1 MGKETGVS
9 VSSTAWIWG
18 RICAVLGSGQEGRH
32 HAPFCSCLWCA
43 GILARVRAPGCTG
56 NACSLHTPSTPS
68 LVLWRHSSCVRQQ
81 CLCSLSGTFRVFLL
95 FHYLLFFCLMQMH
108 GTVLQICIRSSFC
121 WCFCC
126 LVRSACLLC
135 WTLEVQCKCI
145 SRPHSKTSSS
155 CSHFVRALKM
165 CRTSLGRCSVSWT
178 TIWWLICWVFRLTDQ
193 ACSVSFGSV
202 HWLDFLFCAWRV
214 PRANDIAVR

>member
-1 MGKETGVS
+1 M
-9 VSSTAWIWG
+9 
-18 RICAVLGSGQEGRH
+18 R
-32 HAPFCSCLWCA
+32 APFTPRQPLRLCYEGTVLVWGS
-43 GILARVRAPGCTG
+43 
-56 NACSLHTPSTPS
+56 NASAASQVHSG
-68 LVLWRHSSCVRQQ
+68 SSCYFII
-81 CLCSLSGTFRVFLL
+81 CF
-95 FHYLLFFCLMQMH
+95 FFCLMQMH

-165 CRTSLGRCSVSWT
+165 CRISLGRCSVSWT